1 MSSSEVRLWEGP
13 FDSTGP
19 RRGRTFYTSGPL
31 ISPLGHGEP
40 GPTHIALP
48 AAEFEVM
55 AAEARS
61 YRAMLSALKAGDNAK
76 LPFGQVMA
84 DLGLDEPP
92 GEALMME
99 VRFE

>member
-1 MSSSEVRLWEGP
+1 MSGEVRLSKHAPSVWVESQIGN
-13 FDSTGP
+13 
-19 RRGRTFYTSGPL
+19 
-31 ISPLGHGEP
+31 
-40 GPTHIALP
+40 HIAIP
-48 AAEFEVM
+48 AAEFEAM

>member
-1 MSSSEVRLWEGP
+1 MSGEVRLW
-13 FDSTGP
+13 
-19 RRGRTFYTSGPL
+19 
-31 ISPLGHGEP
+31 
-40 GPTHIALP
+40 HIEADGDNSWCVREDDDPERKNWVPYITLP

>member
-1 MSSSEVRLWEGP
+1 MSNEVKLACAGDAETFVASSSGTW
-13 FDSTGP
+13 
-19 RRGRTFYTSGPL
+19 
-31 ISPLGHGEP
+31 
-40 GPTHIALP
+40 IALP

-61 YRAMLSALKAGDNAK
+61 YRALLSALKFGDNAK